1 VLNAFAFN
9 DHCTCWQGWNSLR
22 RRKRILSMETEGEE
36 REENSTERQLRDS
49 DTNGCIPTNEGGVL
63 GADSQYRVFL
73 HLY

>member
-1 VLNAFAFN
+1 
-9 DHCTCWQGWNSLR
+9 
-22 RRKRILSMETEGEE
+22 METEGEE

>member
-1 VLNAFAFN
+1 MLARVELASSSEKN
-9 DHCTCWQGWNSLR
+9 LEY
-22 RRKRILSMETEGEE
+22 ETEGEE